1 MSLHSFNLS
10 KLFPPCPAPQN
21 VPLPF
26 AIDEM
31 AFSNWLSELIKSEN
45 ISKCR
50 QILQV
55 LQTLNTNYLPE
66 RKLIPGR
73 TRLFFLEKLG
83 AALTASTID
92 LTRFDSSSDI
102 TTPDGNAQDITNSE
116 ISVWS
121 TFELAAAYTLLS
133 QEDWFK
139 EDRYYSIEEKT
150 LILANGIQAMGRGFL
165 YICQTYTKPHV
176 HFWSRCFQFYRLA
189 QLNRLL
195 EPDVN
200 PAAHIIDN
208 PFKQVLV
215 FSLCNSN
222 QFSTQEMRVIY
233 ELLGQYAMYVGL
245 LRSVPKKKYNG
256 IPAIN
261 LKGNGPPIITN
272 ENSETFNPDRLYI
285 ATVTVASKILEATY
299 DKRARHLPTDR
310 LMLLR
315 LAKTLTLNEQRK
327 DRRES
332 AQGTP
337 LGVIGFE
344 NIIDYLETKQRGEA
358 KDVKVESRDVST
370 IIPGEIRDLDFEI
383 IVPDEQKADTVGRG
397 GQGLGQAQPAA
408 AFQVI
413 EFADPA
419 DIWQKTKKQLPN
431 LESSVRLV
439 DKSAKG
445 YGLLWT
451 DTLVKPKVGSV
462 IGILHKSMTVGLVR
476 WLVQSRET
484 GMFIGVELLGGNAAV
499 VNAYNPGFPDDEVKA
514 IYLPGNDAYNQAPSL
529 IIMTRIFQPAE
540 FIFLRNSQRNIRYR
554 LVKQIHL
561 TSYINHIEIVRSH

>member
-1 MSLHSFNLS
+1 MSSHSFNLS

-21 VPLPF
+21 LPLPF
-26 AIDEM
+26 AVDEM
-31 AFSNWLSELIKSEN
+31 EFSNWLNVLTKSEG
-45 ISKCR
+45 IIKCR

-55 LQTLNTNYLPE
+55 LQTLNTSYPPE

-73 TRLFFLEKLG
+73 TRLFFLDKLG
-83 AALTASTID
+83 AVLTATTTE
-92 LTRFDSSSDI
+92 LTRFDSGSDI
-102 TTPDGNAQDITNSE
+102 TTPDANAQDIANSE

-121 TFELAAAYTLLS
+121 SFELGNAYALLS

-139 EDRYYSIEEKT
+139 EEQYYSLQEKS
-150 LILANGIQAMGRGFL
+150 LILANGIQAMGRGYL
-165 YICQTYTKPHV
+165 YVCQTYTKPHV

-195 EPDVN
+195 EPEVN
-200 PAAHIIDN
+200 PDAHSIDN
-208 PFKQVLV
+208 AFKRILV
-215 FSLCNSN
+215 FSLCNTN

-233 ELLGQYAMYVGL
+233 ELLGHYAMYVGL
-245 LRSVPKKKYNG
+245 LSSVPKKKYNG
-256 IPAIN
+256 IPSIN
-261 LKGNGPPIITN
+261 LKGNGPPTIAN
-272 ENSETFNPDRLYI
+272 DNAETFNPDRLYI

-299 DKRARHLPTDR
+299 DKRAGHLPTDR

-327 DRRES
+327 ERRES

-337 LGVIGFE
+337 LGIIGFE
-344 NIIDYLETKQRGEA
+344 NIVEYLETKQRGDA

-370 IIPGEIRDLDFEI
+370 ILPGEIRDLDLEI
-383 IVPDEQKADTVGRG
+383 VVPDEQKNDVAVRG
-397 GQGLGQAQPAA
+397 ASQTQPAA

-413 EFADPA
+413 EFSDPTE
-419 DIWQKTKKQLPN
+419 IWKKAKKQLPN

-451 DTLVKPKVGSV
+451 DTLVKPKVGGI
-462 IGILHKSMTVGLVR
+462 IGILHKTMTIGLVR

-484 GMFIGVELLGGNAAV
+484 GMFIGVELLGGTATLV
-499 VNAYNPGFPDDEVKA
+499 SAYNPGFPDDEVKA
-514 IYLPGNDAYNQAPSL
+514 VYLPGNDAYNQAASL
-529 IIMTRIFQPAE
+529 IIMSGTFRPAE
-540 FIFLRNSQRNIRYR
+540 FIFLRNSYKNIRYR
-554 LVKQIHL
+554 LVKQVHL
-561 TSYINHIEIVRSH
+561 TTYINHVEIVRSH